1 MGSWLI
7 MGLNG
12 LLLAASCFVVAH
24 IVTQVGGA
32 ALEPPP
38 ADTKTTRLERP
49 GDASA
54 ATPSTILA
62 RNLFGAQLEG
72 EAQVQDVEPSDE
84 PLTATKLPLKLLG
97 TIAGTMEDRSRAAIQ
112 NEKTRQHIVVAVGDR
127 FEDFKRVSVTAIERS
142 RVILNN
148 AGKPEELA
156 LHDDLPARPKAKKK
170 RPARQARRARPS
182 PDTLNDRLKSLQGQ
196 DGKGISDILSSARIV
211 PAYDNGEMLG
221 MKVDAIKADSLFE
234 KVGLEDG
241 DIITEVNGIVVD
253 RVEATSAIF
262 DELSTAD
269 ALNIVTSRGGSTLK
283 LSANADDLIR
293 E

>member
-12 LLLAASCFVVAH
+12 ILLTASCFVVAQ
-24 IVTQVGGA
+24 IVTQIGA
-32 ALEPPP
+32 EALEPPP
-38 ADTKTTRLERP
+38 VDTETTRIERP
-49 GDASA
+49 VDVSA
-54 ATPSTILA
+54 ATPSAILA
-62 RNLFGAQLEG
+62 RNLFGAQLAG
-72 EAQVQDVEPSDE
+72 DAQVEIEQSDE
-84 PLTATKLPLKLLG
+84 PLSATKLPLKLLG
-97 TIAGTMEDRSRAAIQ
+97 TIAGTVEGRSRAAIE
-112 NEKTRQHIVVAVGDR
+112 NEKTRGHIVVAVGDR
-127 FEDFKRVSVTAIERS
+127 LEDFKRVSVTAIERS

-156 LHDDLPARPKAKKK
+156 LHEDMPPRPTPRKK
-170 RPARQARRARPS
+170 PARQAKRARPTK
-182 PDTLNDRLKSLQGQ
+182 DTLNDRLKALSGN
-196 DGKGISDILSSARIV
+196 DGNGIADILSSARIV
-211 PAYDNGEMLG
+211 PEYENGEMLG
-221 MKVDAIKADSLFE
+221 MKVDAIKSDSLFE
-234 KVGLEDG
+234 KVGLQNG

-283 LSANADDLIR
+283 LSANPDDLIR

>member
-7 MGLNG
+7 MALNG
-12 LLLAASCFVVAH
+12 ILLTASCFVVAH
-24 IVTQVGGA
+24 IVTNIGA
-32 ALEPPP
+32 EALEPPP
-38 ADTKTTRLERP
+38 VDTQTVRDERP
-49 GDASA
+49 TNASA
-54 ATPSTILA
+54 AGPSTILA

-72 EAQVQDVEPSDE
+72 DAQVTEVEPDE
-84 PLTATKLPLKLLG
+84 ELTATKLPLKLLG
-97 TIAGTMEDRSRAAIQ
+97 TIAGTVEDRSRAAIE
-112 NEKTRQHIVVAVGDR
+112 NEKTRSHMVVAVGDR
-127 FEDFKRVSVTAIERS
+127 LEDFKRVSVTAIERS

-156 LHDDLPARPKAKKK
+156 LYEDMPKRAKTTKT
-170 RPARQARRARPS
+170 RPAQQARRARPTK
-182 PDTLNDRLKSLQGQ
+182 DTLNDRLKALSGG
-196 DGKGISDILSSARIV
+196 DGNGISDILSSARIV
-211 PAYDNGEMLG
+211 PEYDNGEMLG

-234 KVGLEDG
+234 KAGLQNG

-262 DELSTAD
+262 DELSTAE
-269 ALNIVTSRGGSTLK
+269 ALDIVTSRGGQTLK

>member
-12 LLLAASCFVVAH
+12 ILLAASCFVVAH
-24 IVTQVGGA
+24 IVTQIGA
-32 ALEPPP
+32 EALEPPP
-38 ADTKTTRLERP
+38 VDTETQRIERP
-49 GDASA
+49 SNASV
-54 ATPSTILA
+54 ATPSAILA
-62 RNLFGAQLEG
+62 RNLFGAQLAG
-72 EAQVQDVEPSDE
+72 DAQVEIEQSDE
-84 PLTATKLPLKLLG
+84 PLIATKLPLKLLG
-97 TIAGTMEDRSRAAIQ
+97 TIAGTVVGRSRAAIE
-112 NEKTRQHIVVAVGDR
+112 NEKTRSHIVVAVGDR
-127 FEDFKRVSVTAIERS
+127 LEDFKRVSVTAIERS

-156 LHDDLPARPKAKKK
+156 LHEDMPARAKPRKA
-170 RPARQARRARPS
+170 RPSRRAQRARPTK
-182 PDTLNDRLKSLQGQ
+182 DTLNDRLKALSGD
-196 DGKGISDILSSARIV
+196 DGNGISDILSSARIV
-211 PAYDNGEMLG
+211 PEYENGEMLG
-221 MKVDAIKADSLFE
+221 MKVDAIKSDSLFE
-234 KVGLEDG
+234 KVGLQNG

-283 LSANADDLIR
+283 LSANPDDLIR